1 MDNEL
6 SKYIFGEM
14 TSEERIRF
22 SLEIKKDE
30 NMKKEF
36 FKLQNMMAM
45 VDWVLVEDKDNL
57 AQQKLSE
64 FMDKLNNK

>member
-1 MDNEL
+1 
-6 SKYIFGEM
+6 
-14 TSEERIRF
+14 
-22 SLEIKKDE
+22 
-30 NMKKEF
+30 
-36 FKLQNMMAM
+36 MAM

>member
-6 SKYIFGEM
+6 SKYIFEEM
-14 TSEERIRF
+14 TSEERTRF

-36 FKLQNMMAM
+36 FKFQNMMAM

>member
-6 SKYIFGEM
+6 SKYIFEEM
-14 TSEERIRF
+14 TSEERTRF

-36 FKLQNMMAM
+36 FKFQNTS
-45 VDWVLVEDKDNL
+45 V
-57 AQQKLSE
+57 S
-64 FMDKLNNK
+64 

>member
-1 MDNEL
+1 
-6 SKYIFGEM
+6 
-14 TSEERIRF
+14 
-22 SLEIKKDE
+22 
-30 NMKKEF
+30 MKKEF
-36 FKLQNMMAM
+36 FKFQNMMAM

>member
-1 MDNEL
+1 
-6 SKYIFGEM
+6 M

-36 FKLQNMMAM
+36 FNFQNMMAM